1 MAKENKQ
8 KRYANSI
15 KIVGYLKEN
24 NLELT
29 TNRDGVNVIR
39 GSIIIANSET
49 NAHRIQFYM
58 AEYSASGNLN
68 EDFDGM
74 RAMLPTNCISIA
86 SYLKNNP
93 DSTFEMACNA
103 SSKVWCM
110 ARFDEYGTKKGENET
125 SYITLKG
132 FKAGFKTVMDASPF
146 APCAEFTTEV
156 YISEIKPEVVYNGDD
171 DEEGTETGRLLLTGL
186 IPTYDESVQQIS
198 FVAPVEDNIAAY
210 ISKNYKEK
218 DTVTLRGDVINIVER
233 KLKKE
238 STENSFGRKEEP
250 QYETTF
256 IHERRIAGGS
266 ATPIHQGQEG
276 SISDEVVKNGLAKR
290 MNKFIEN
297 AKRKDAVPA
306 EDKTPKKGF
315 VEAQPQQA
323 ESNGFSDDLDF

>member
-8 KRYANSI
+8 KRYANSV
-15 KIVGYLKEN
+15 KVVGYLKEN

-29 TNRDGVNVIR
+29 TNKDGVNIIR

-49 NAHRIQFYM
+49 NAHKVQFYM
-58 AEYSASGNLN
+58 SEYSSTGKLN
-68 EDFDGM
+68 EDFESM
-74 RAMLPTNCISIA
+74 KAMLPTNCISIA

-93 DSTFEMACNA
+93 DSSFEMASNA

-125 SYITLKG
+125 TYITLKG
-132 FKAGFKTVMDASPF
+132 FKAGFKTAMDKSPF
-146 APCAEFTTEV
+146 NPCAEFTVDV
-156 YISEIKPEVVYNGDD
+156 YISEIEPEKIYN
-171 DEEGTETGRLLLTGL
+171 DETEITTGRLVVTGL
-186 IPTYDESVQQIS
+186 LPIYDESVQQIS

-210 ISKNYKEK
+210 IEKNYKVG

-233 KLKKE
+233 KLKE
-238 STENSFGRKEEP
+238 GSSQNSFGRQEAP

-256 IHERRIAGGS
+256 VHERLIAGGS

-276 SISDEVVKNGLAKR
+276 SISNDMVKNGLAKR

-297 AKRKDAVPA
+297 GKRRDAA
-306 EDKTPKKGF
+306 SEQAPKEEKRGF
-315 VEAQPQQA
+315 TEAQPA
-323 ESNGFSDDLDF
+323 SDGFSDDLDF